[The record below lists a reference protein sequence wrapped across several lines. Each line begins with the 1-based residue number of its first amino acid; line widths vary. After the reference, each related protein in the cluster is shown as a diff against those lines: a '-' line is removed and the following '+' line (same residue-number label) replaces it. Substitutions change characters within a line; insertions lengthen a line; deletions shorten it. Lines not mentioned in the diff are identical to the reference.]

1 MNFIDLHTDLP
12 LKLLEGTEC
21 YSDCTSV
28 GFERFL
34 QNTAFWFNGK
44 EEDPWHKYNEY
55 LNKTLSFIEDRG
67 LCVFKGD
74 RDQKKGIILSVENGG
89 FLSDNPDFIYK
100 MQADNIKII
109 SLTWNGEN
117 PLGGGAGSD
126 MGLTKTGRKI
136 IELANSLNIA
146 LDISHLSNR
155 AAPEAVEAAKYPLA
169 THSNCS
175 AIKLN
180 PRNLSD
186 EVLIKIRDKNGLV
199 GLCFYPEFL
208 GDDLFYSIG
217 RNILHL
223 LELNMEKNIS
233 IGTDFDGG
241 NMSNILSTPRDIYAL
256 YDYLV
261 NMGIKKSV
269 LDAIFY
275 ENAIA
280 FLGRICQN

>member
-100 MQADNIKII
+100 
-109 SLTWNGEN
+109 L
-117 PLGGGAGSD
+117 
-126 MGLTKTGRKI
+126 
-136 IELANSLNIA
+136 
-146 LDISHLSNR
+146 
-155 AAPEAVEAAKYPLA
+155 Y
-169 THSNCS
+169 
-175 AIKLN
+175 
-180 PRNLSD
+180 
-186 EVLIKIRDKNGLV
+186 
-199 GLCFYPEFL
+199 
-208 GDDLFYSIG
+208 
-217 RNILHL
+217 HL
-223 LELNMEKNIS
+223 LGMVKTL
-233 IGTDFDGG
+233 
-241 NMSNILSTPRDIYAL
+241 
-256 YDYLV
+256 
-261 NMGIKKSV
+261 
-269 LDAIFY
+269 
-275 ENAIA
+275 
-280 FLGRICQN
+280 